1 VSALPKKTAFSW
13 PTHALKE
20 RMKKKFLTTAT
31 TIQLS
36 FESFIC
42 GLINKRSVRPTVDE

>member
-31 TIQLS
+31 TRNE
-36 FESFIC
+36 F
-42 GLINKRSVRPTVDE
+42 LIKKKMFT